1 MKLRMILARPLLA
14 ALAALCVTPAAAHA
28 EEPAPCP
35 PFEVTGTGPD
45 LVLVPGLGS
54 HPETWETVK
63 ESLAKDYRLH
73 LVHVAGFAGRP
84 AKGDPAQVLKNT
96 EAEIIRHLDCQ
107 KVESALYAGHS
118 MGGFLGLMLGADHPD
133 RITRVVV
140 VDSLPFFPLIFNPG
154 ATVAGTARI
163 AEDTRIGLLAQ
174 DRESFAESQR
184 RGVLSLVQKPAD
196 QARVVDWSIASDRA
210 SFASAVHALMT
221 TDMRPR
227 LPQVKVPVRVI
238 AASNLYAPRAR
249 VEPLFRTA
257 YAGTPDFQLTVV
269 DDSYHFIMFDQPEA
283 FEKALRAGLTAE
295 TAAPAAQQP

>member
-14 ALAALCVTPAAAHA
+14 AIAALCVTPAAAHA
-28 EEPAPCP
+28 EDAPCP
-35 PFEVTGTGPD
+35 PFEVTGSGPD
-45 LVLVPGLGS
+45 LVLMPGLGS
-54 HPETWETVK
+54 SPETWSLVK

-107 KVESALYAGHS
+107 KVTTALYAGHS
-118 MGGFLGLMLGADHPD
+118 MGGFLGLILGADHPD

-163 AEDTRIGLLAQ
+163 AEDTRVGLLAQ
-174 DRESFAESQR
+174 DRDSFAEGQR
-184 RGVLSLVQKPAD
+184 RGVMSLVQGPVY
-196 QARVVDWSIASDRA
+196 QAKVVDWSIASDRA
-210 SFASAVHALMT
+210 SFANAIHALMT
-221 TDMRPR
+221 TDMRQR
-227 LPQVKVPVRVI
+227 LPEVKVPVRVI
-238 AASNLYAPRAR
+238 AAANLYAPRAR

-257 YAGTPDFQLTVV
+257 YTGTPDFQLTVV
-269 DDSYHFIMFDQPEA
+269 DDSFHFIMFDQPEA
-283 FEKALRAGLTAE
+283 FEKALRAGLAE
-295 TAAPAAQQP
+295 TAPPAAK

>member
-1 MKLRMILARPLLA
+1 MTPFRPLVA
-14 ALAALCVTPAAAHA
+14 ALAALMLPAPAAQADA
-28 EEPAPCP
+28 AAPCP

-54 HPETWETVK
+54 SPETWSLVK
-63 ESLAKDYRLH
+63 VSLAKDYRLH

-107 KVESALYAGHS
+107 KVTTALYAGHS
-118 MGGFLGLMLGADHPD
+118 MGGFLGLMLGADHPE
-133 RITRVVV
+133 RISRVVV

-154 ATVAGTARI
+154 ATVAGTTRI

-174 DRESFAESQR
+174 DHDSFAEGQR
-184 RGVLSLVQKPAD
+184 RGVLSLVQGLAY
-196 QARVVDWSIASDRA
+196 QAKVVDWSIASDRA
-210 SFASAVHALMT
+210 SFAAAIQALMT

-227 LPQVKVPVRVI
+227 LPEVKVPVRVI
-238 AASNLYAPRAR
+238 AAANPYATRAR
-249 VEPLFRTA
+249 VEPLYRTA

-269 DDSYHFIMFDQPEA
+269 DESFHFIMFDQPEA
-283 FEKALRAGLTAE
+283 FEKALRAGLTDE
-295 TAAPAAQQP
+295 TAAPATQQP

>member
-1 MKLRMILARPLLA
+1 MTPFRPLVA
-14 ALAALCVTPAAAHA
+14 ALAALLIPAAAAQA
-28 EEPAPCP
+28 EDAAPCP

-54 HPETWETVK
+54 SPETWSLVK

-107 KVESALYAGHS
+107 KVSQALYAGHS

-154 ATVAGTARI
+154 ATVAGTTRI

-184 RGVLSLVQKPAD
+184 RGVLSLVQGAAY
-196 QARVVDWSIASDRA
+196 QAKVADWSIASDRA
-210 SFASAVHALMT
+210 SFASAIHALMT

-227 LPQVKVPVRVI
+227 LPEVKVPVRVI
-238 AASNLYAPRAR
+238 AAANLYAPRAR
-249 VEPLFRTA
+249 VEPLYRTA
-257 YAGTPDFQLTVV
+257 YTGTPDFQLTVV
-269 DDSYHFIMFDQPEA
+269 EDSFHFVMFDQPAA
-283 FEKALRAGLTAE
+283 FETALRAGLTAE
-295 TAAPAAQQP
+295 ATAPAAQQP